1 MSEHGEV
8 SDAIKDVDAEAA
20 HTTAHADRVATPDEE
35 QTADAQSGAL
45 TDSVREHEKDMM
57 ETGANVK
64 DRKSVV

>member
-45 TDSVREHEKDMM
+45 TDSVR
-57 ETGANVK
+57 GAREGHDGDGNVK
-64 DRKSVV
+64 GEGAME